1 MNLNEMQSDR
11 EFCRSRWT
19 SVAKRLMLAK
29 KITDPEDF
37 YQEILLPSGLFEQA
51 YELFPRYNGPQSIDA
66 SDWIMT
72 SLEDGLD
79 LENDPNWA
87 AMRDEVY
94 DKVVAGLT

>member
-1 MNLNEMQSDR
+1 MNLNEMHSDR
-11 EFCRSRWT
+11 EFRKSRLA
-19 SVAKRLMLAK
+19 SVAKDYMLAK
-29 KITDPEDF
+29 KITDPEEF
-37 YQEILLPSGLFEQA
+37 YQEVVVPSGLFEEARQ
-51 YELFPRYNGPQSIDA
+51 LFPRYNGPQSLQA

-79 LENDPNWA
+79 LDNDQNWE